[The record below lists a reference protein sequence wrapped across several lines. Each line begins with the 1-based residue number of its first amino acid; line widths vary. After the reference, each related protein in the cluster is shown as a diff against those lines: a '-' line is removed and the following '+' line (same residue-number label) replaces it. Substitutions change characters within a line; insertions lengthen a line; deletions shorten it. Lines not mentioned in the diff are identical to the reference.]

1 MSERN
6 KKGKDEK
13 EIDKI
18 EKEEMEKQ
26 NRLNKEIKNND
37 DILKF
42 TIEERKK
49 LIAQKKKEIEQKDQ
63 LIKKIEE
70 TNENLQRELENLQ
83 IEVNNKFSKEEFYNL
98 SPKEEFELKKKNYEK
113 IKNERLGSLIS
124 RLNVKKKDLE
134 ASVEIIKNYKKEI
147 NKLKKQIDKN
157 VDLTELNFL
166 TDEIKKYTSQNEI
179 LEYEIKE
186 LENTQREHNLCEI
199 EQNKLMKQIE
209 ELENE
214 ISEKKKASR
223 KILKN
228 INYEESNLIHM
239 KDNNKKTKEEIEEEI
254 QESLNQF
261 WEQNLDKLNDYQ
273 DLNEEEVKEK
283 IKFETENNYDN
294 SIKKKK
300 PYKTNLEIDEEKK
313 NKIRDKN
320 IKSQRYLV
328 ERIRSN
334 KIKSKIELPKITL
347 FNSQEK
353 KILLNVLPEKEI
365 EKYEKR
371 FECLD
376 TAKNNLER
384 RYNLETKEL
393 EKQNNDL
400 IKRFEYSKLH
410 VKQSE
415 QNNKLLL
422 SQLNEQRKEV
432 IDLNYKI
439 DNCLK
444 NLERQKNNIKDK
456 DDENKAITKRLQ
468 EIQMKYEKAKPK
480 IEKENE
486 EGEEEGNNE
495 YNESEHNEDENDD

>member
-1 MSERN
+1 M
-6 KKGKDEK
+6 
-13 EIDKI
+13 I
-18 EKEEMEKQ
+18 
-26 NRLNKEIKNND
+26 
-37 DILKF
+37 IL
-42 TIEERKK
+42 
-49 LIAQKKKEIEQKDQ
+49 L
-63 LIKKIEE
+63 
-70 TNENLQRELENLQ
+70 
-83 IEVNNKFSKEEFYNL
+83 
-98 SPKEEFELKKKNYEK
+98 
-113 IKNERLGSLIS
+113 
-124 RLNVKKKDLE
+124 
-134 ASVEIIKNYKKEI
+134 
-147 NKLKKQIDKN
+147 
-157 VDLTELNFL
+157 
-166 TDEIKKYTSQNEI
+166 
-179 LEYEIKE
+179 
-186 LENTQREHNLCEI
+186 
-199 EQNKLMKQIE
+199 
-209 ELENE
+209 
-214 ISEKKKASR
+214 
-223 KILKN
+223 
-228 INYEESNLIHM
+228 
-239 KDNNKKTKEEIEEEI
+239 
-254 QESLNQF
+254 
-261 WEQNLDKLNDYQ
+261 
-273 DLNEEEVKEK
+273 
-283 IKFETENNYDN
+283 
-294 SIKKKK
+294 KKKK

-486 EGEEEGNNE
+486 EREEEGNNE